1 MRNNDVPPKPRGLIP
16 AVVEAFLD
24 TRLSILLVIAA
35 LCLGAM
41 AILTTPRE
49 EEPQIVVP
57 MADVIVR
64 VPGSS
69 AEEVEKLVTT
79 PLERILWQIDGVEYV
94 YSTSRRDQAMVTVR
108 FFVGQDRENSLLK
121 LHNTIQKNLD
131 LVPSVVRDWT
141 VKPVEIDDVPIVM
154 VSLYSDRYDEAQLRR
169 IGEETFH
176 RLSEVPDVSN
186 VTITGGSP
194 REIRVELDTQRMAG
208 MAVTPAGV
216 TLALQGSDTS
226 VTAGTLLNANQELT
240 VRTDSFLRSAKEV
253 GDVVVG
259 VYQGRPV
266 TLRDVGRVEDTPRE
280 AQTLTRISF
289 SHRLSQELGLP
300 GNAVQ
305 GSPCVTLAVA
315 KKKGTNAV
323 SVARE
328 VHRRMAELSH
338 GVLPDGMSYA
348 ITRDYGA
355 TAQDKVNNLLSS
367 LFFAILTVVGLLIFT
382 LGKRE
387 AAVVALAV
395 PISFAL
401 ALFVNHLFGYTIN
414 RVTLFALI
422 LSLGLV
428 VDDPITNVDN
438 IQRHIR
444 RGKLPPRE
452 ATLFAVAE
460 VLPPVILS
468 TLAIIVSFLPLFFI
482 SGMMGPYMAPMAANV
497 PLTVTF
503 STLAALTVVPWLSH
517 MLLKNQS
524 GLDAGRGED
533 DEAGGANP
541 RIARLYSALV
551 TPFLESPT
559 LRMRL
564 WIVIGLLLAG
574 SCALAA
580 FRLVPL
586 KMLPFD
592 NKNEFQIVIDMP
604 EGTPLEA
611 TDRVVRRFEETL
623 RSVPEVDNVLT
634 FTGTASPMDFNGMVR
649 HYFLRQ
655 GGHLADIRVN
665 LADKSRRLQQSHA
678 IVLRLRPDLERIA
691 REAGATIQ
699 IVEVP
704 PGPPVIATLTAEVY
718 GSPEADYS
726 QLLAGAEHVAGLMR
740 SEPLVADVDTSAE
753 TVRPFL
759 DFQLDKEKAA
769 LHGVTS
775 LAVAEALS
783 MAVSGATPATVH
795 LPDERQPLPVRLIL
809 PRAKRSSASGLSQ
822 IPLLST
828 HKNTPQGIVSLAELG
843 GFALRTEDQPIF
855 HKNLRRVAYTFGE
868 MTGRPPAEAVLDLQ
882 SRLED
887 DPPPPQTEVVWT
899 GEGEWKITVD
909 VFRDLGLAFGAA
921 LLGIFILLVIQTK
934 SWGLPLLIMS
944 AIPLTIIGIMPG
956 FWLLNVF
963 FASDV
968 GDLPDPIF
976 FTATSMIGMIALG
989 GIVIRN
995 SLVLIEFIQGT
1006 QARGTSLKQ
1015 AIIQSGAVRLR
1026 PIVLTAATT
1035 ALGAWPITLDPIFS
1049 GLAWA
1054 LITGLFASTA
1064 FSLLVVPVAFY
1075 ALFNESEASPQG
1087 LNGAEASAG
1096 GI

>member
-1 MRNNDVPPKPRGLIP
+1 VPNSDTPRKPRGLIP
-16 AVVEAFLD
+16 AVVETFLE
-24 TRLSILLVIAA
+24 TRLSILLVITA
-35 LCLGAM
+35 LCLGVA
-41 AILTTPRE
+41 AILLTPRE

-154 VSLYSDRYDEAQLRR
+154 VSLYSPRYNEHELRR
-169 IGEETFH
+169 IGEEAFH
-176 RLSEVPDVSN
+176 RLSEVPDVSS
-186 VTITGGSP
+186 VTISGGSP
-194 REIRVELDTQRMAG
+194 REIRVELDLQRMAG
-208 MAVTPAGV
+208 MGV
-216 TLALQGSDTS
+216 APGDIAQALQGSDTS
-226 VTAGTLLNANQELT
+226 VTAGSMSTANHELT
-240 VRTDSFLRSAKEV
+240 LRSDSFLRSTKEV
-253 GDVVVG
+253 EDVVVG
-259 VYQGRPV
+259 VYLGRPV
-266 TLRDVGRVEDTPRE
+266 TLRDVARVMDAPRE

-289 SHRLSQELGLP
+289 SHRQVRELGLP
-300 GNAVQ
+300 DDKGQ
-305 GSPCVTLAVA
+305 GYPCVTLAVA

-338 GVLPDGMSYA
+338 GVLPDGVSYT

-355 TAQDKVNNLLSS
+355 TAQAKVNNLLSS
-367 LFFAILTVVGLLIFT
+367 LFFAILTVVALLAFT

-401 ALFVNHLFGYTIN
+401 ALFVNHALGYTIN

-444 RGKLPPRE
+444 RGLLPARE

-468 TLAIIVSFLPLFFI
+468 TLAIIVCFIPLFFI

-497 PLTVTF
+497 PLTVVF

-517 MLLKNQS
+517 LLLRHQS
-524 GLDAGRGED
+524 GADATRSED
-533 DEAGGANP
+533 DDTGGADP

-551 TPFLESPT
+551 SPFLESRT
-559 LRMRL
+559 LRARL
-564 WIVIGLLLAG
+564 WVAIGLLLVG

-611 TDRVVRRFEETL
+611 TDLVVRRFEDAL

-649 HYFLRQ
+649 HYYLRQ

-665 LADKSRRLQQSHA
+665 LADKSRRQQQSHA
-678 IVLRLRPDLERIA
+678 IVLRLRADLERIA
-691 REAGATIQ
+691 REAGASIQ

-704 PGPPVIATLTAEVY
+704 PGPPVISTLAAEVY
-718 GSPEADYS
+718 GSPEASYD
-726 QLLAGAEHVAGLMR
+726 QLLAGAEHVAELMR
-740 SEPLVADVDTSAE
+740 SEPLVADVDTSGEAQH
-753 TVRPFL
+753 PYL
-759 DFQLDKEKAA
+759 DFRLDKEKAA

-775 LAVAEALS
+775 QTVADALS
-783 MAVSGATPATVH
+783 MAVTGATPATVH
-795 LPDERQPLPVRLIL
+795 LPNERQPLPVRLIL
-809 PRAKRSSASGLSQ
+809 PRPKRSSASGLSQ
-822 IPLLST
+822 IPLHSAPE
-828 HKNTPQGIVSLAELG
+828 NAPEGMVSLAELG
-843 GFALRTEDQPIF
+843 AFSLRTEDQPIQ
-855 HKNLRRVAYTFGE
+855 HKNLRRVAYAFGE

-887 DPPPPQTEVVWT
+887 DPPPPQTEVDWS

-934 SWGLPLLIMS
+934 SWGMPVLIMS

-956 FWLLNVF
+956 FWLLNIF

-968 GDLPDPIF
+968 GGLPNPIF

-995 SLVLIEFIQGT
+995 SLVLIEFIQG
-1006 QARGTSLKQ
+1006 ALSRGIPLRQ
-1015 AIIQSGAVRLR
+1015 AIVQSGSVRLR

-1064 FSLLVVPVAFY
+1064 FSLLVVPVAYF
-1075 ALFNESEASPQG
+1075 ALFNARSEPA
-1087 LNGAEASAG
+1087 
-1096 GI
+1096 